1 MKMTWLHVDFSCWLV
16 LVSAH
21 YNMMVHTWPRGPFQC
36 FKPSA
41 GSKYEVGIF
50 LPPIIRFLH
59 KGMTVKNKCATFK
72 LRRCIIHDSVMFR

>member
-1 MKMTWLHVDFSCWLV
+1 MTKWQNHWLHVNFSCWLV
-16 LVSAH
+16 LVTAH
-21 YNMMVHTWPRGPFQC
+21 HNMMDVQIY
-36 FKPSA
+36 KPSA

-72 LRRCIIHDSVMFR
+72 LRGCIIHDSAV

>member
-1 MKMTWLHVDFSCWLV
+1 MAVCWFQL
-16 LVSAH
+16 LASTGFRPSH
-21 YNMMVHTWPRGPFQC
+21 YDAYLQT
-36 FKPSA
+36 FKSSA

-72 LRRCIIHDSVMFR
+72 LRGCIIHDSAVWFLGKE